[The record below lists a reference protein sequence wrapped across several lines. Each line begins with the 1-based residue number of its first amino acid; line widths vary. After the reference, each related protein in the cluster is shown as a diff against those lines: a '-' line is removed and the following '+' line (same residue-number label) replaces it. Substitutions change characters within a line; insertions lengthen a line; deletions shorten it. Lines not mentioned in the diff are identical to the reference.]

1 MSFFTGNLILTASEI
16 FSSSLFFSFAS
27 FITNRG
33 FFLTCLKEKRN
44 PFKKRPLNL
53 WWISN
58 KTIVEVGNTT
68 KAATFKN
75 FRNLSYQDTHL
86 LFCVTVFFNIS
97 TRQTLID
104 DFWRWHK
111 NMNSMFTLKKHSL
124 WWRIMKAW
132 WFQTWSKNI
141 LWSFFR
147 FIYIFLYIY
156 IFSNFGGRGPRGG
169 CPRKTKT
176 HNSRIIVILGKLIM
190 NIFHGNCY
198 RVTSQ

>member
-16 FSSSLFFSFAS
+16 FSKGLLFSFAS
-27 FITNRG
+27 FRTNRG
-33 FFLTCLKEKRN
+33 FFFTCLKERRN
-44 PFKKRPLNL
+44 PFKKWPLNL

-75 FRNLSYQDTHL
+75 FLHLSYQNTHL

-104 DFWRWHK
+104 DFWRWLE
-111 NMNSMFTLKKHSL
+111 NMNSMFTLKNIVCDDVLWRHDDFKHEV
-124 WWRIMKAW
+124 RIFFKVC
-132 WFQTWSKNI
+132 
-141 LWSFFR
+141 SFF
-147 FIYIFLYIY
+147 FNVSFLYL
-156 IFSNFGGRGPRGG
+156 FSNFGGRGLRGE

-176 HNSRIIVILGKLIM
+176 HNSSTIVSLGKLLM
-190 NIFHGNCY
+190 NFFHGNCY
-198 RVTSQ
+198 GVTSQ